1 VFFMHSQSLRTA
13 ARLAQIRRQVRLGVA
28 LALPLVLALIIS
40 ACDQGGAGGAT
51 PGAARVHV
59 TATPSRFVPDPPE
72 QVETTAAG
80 ALPAFVNGKNVS
92 AKVPALY
99 QGARDHS
106 AEYSQIPCYCGCAI
120 YQHPHSSLLS
130 CFIKEKAAD
139 GSITWTDHSTSCNI
153 CTSVAEM
160 TLAGL
165 TQGTPLAQIRDLV
178 HEKHKYTGVWTDTP
192 PIQ

>member
-1 VFFMHSQSLRTA
+1 MHSPSSRTV
-13 ARLAQIRRQVRLGVA
+13 ARPAQIRRQVRLGVA

-40 ACDQGGAGGAT
+40 ACDQGSGGGVT

-72 QVETTAAG
+72 QVETTQGG

-99 QGARDHS
+99 QGAIDHGDV
-106 AEYSQIPCYCGCAI
+106 YSQIPCYCGCAI
-120 YQHPHSSLLS
+120 YQHPHTSLMS
-130 CFIKEKAAD
+130 CFIKEKGAD
-139 GSITWTDHSTSCNI
+139 GKITWTDHSTSCNI

-160 TLAGL
+160 TLAEL
-165 TQGTPLAQIRDLV
+165 AKGTPLAQIRDLV